1 MATTRAKQFPRG
13 SQEEYLRYLREEE
26 EQRRK
31 DEIFDRQ
38 FRAQIEAE
46 KRKREKPTLAQRI
59 RERAINEG
67 TFTAKDGPV
76 TKAEAVR
83 ALKGGLKSGTST
95 GSSSFMVPT
104 EFDEQEGTPMKGE
117 GLMKLPPQSST
128 DPEGVGNK
136 GTLSGRSIPYIGHGK
151 GVPATS
157 KYMLDR
163 ARTTGMLLNPD
174 QYSEKISSSSRSG
187 GGRGRAPSDFELAEM
202 RDQAGEKRD
211 TLMGGGR
218 GAGPSDFQMAEMT
231 GRSGEKRDTLM
242 GGGRGR
248 APSETEMAMLRGADE
263 GQSITFDEFMYNQ
276 EMEGY
281 QDPRSIGGAR
291 QTTLK
296 PAQQKAQ
303 LEQIEIDTNDI
314 EEELAEANIPPGSE
328 VAKDVK
334 MQVGNYVQ
342 DTDTGMLINLDR
354 VQARLDT
361 LEKREKVFKT
371 AQLLTGKTRENFLIR
386 NDLIDKGDI
395 PVKTAEEKAT
405 EALEKKVKF
414 FTQEEKLAKLL
425 ISRSKGYKDDPADD
439 IKSKDLLSGAMT
451 ALKEGNS
458 ELAWTLAKK
467 ANVQGI
473 TKDMF
478 NTKVDGN
485 AAAEY
490 YGEEIY
496 SIVGSRKGTDV
507 AKFLNGYRETKQKTV
522 ENLAKIV
529 NDDTFSAA
537 SDISKGL
544 YRNALGVDFT
554 SNPYAQYKKDGF
566 FMIDDPDGGEERVQ
580 LELPDRQLNEGQFWQ
595 YLTSAATDR
604 IMRDAYPRFHD
615 IHRKSLRSAGQGAV
629 DEVEVPTGQGGG
641 GGNQA
646 GKDVDTGGETKETGS
661 VPLEG
666 GDPLLG
672 LSETAL
678 KENNP
683 NNIVGFNPD
692 DAGEL
697 SMDQLEIK
705 RQELLRA
712 TKGGA
717 PPQSDELAFGTYN
730 SNMDRLKRIT
740 AMMRERVMSGEG
752 QSVDDSFSL
761 MSQAMANEQA
771 QPSDDNLNA
780 PSISSVILSDQGD
793 QEFSFNV
800 FANAQKG
807 NANMRAFR
815 RTKRLEGDFTP
826 KVRQEFFEKRK
837 GKKAKPVMSN
847 GKPVY
852 HIGYGIR
859 LPLNK
864 DEVRVLTMNGM
875 SPSKASPFAVKN
887 INNKHIK
894 RLEKIELTEPQALAL
909 MQFRY
914 ADHVKGVIQATEGQ
928 IDFSKLPNNVR
939 AVVFDMAYNI
949 GPNFLTRKVD
959 PFKNLRASLSAYS
972 KDPTEE
978 RLKKVAEDIKDS
990 KYYRSQVQN
999 RASKNINKLFNPAAN

>member
-1 MATTRAKQFPRG
+1 
-13 SQEEYLRYLREEE
+13 
-26 EQRRK
+26 
-31 DEIFDRQ
+31 
-38 FRAQIEAE
+38 
-46 KRKREKPTLAQRI
+46 
-59 RERAINEG
+59 
-67 TFTAKDGPV
+67 
-76 TKAEAVR
+76 
-83 ALKGGLKSGTST
+83 
-95 GSSSFMVPT
+95 
-104 EFDEQEGTPMKGE
+104 
-117 GLMKLPPQSST
+117 
-128 DPEGVGNK
+128 
-136 GTLSGRSIPYIGHGK
+136 
-151 GVPATS
+151 
-157 KYMLDR
+157 
-163 ARTTGMLLNPD
+163 
-174 QYSEKISSSSRSG
+174 
-187 GGRGRAPSDFELAEM
+187 
-202 RDQAGEKRD
+202 
-211 TLMGGGR
+211 
-218 GAGPSDFQMAEMT
+218 
-231 GRSGEKRDTLM
+231 
-242 GGGRGR
+242 
-248 APSETEMAMLRGADE
+248 
-263 GQSITFDEFMYNQ
+263 
-276 EMEGY
+276 
-281 QDPRSIGGAR
+281 
-291 QTTLK
+291 
-296 PAQQKAQ
+296 
-303 LEQIEIDTNDI
+303 
-314 EEELAEANIPPGSE
+314 
-328 VAKDVK
+328 
-334 MQVGNYVQ
+334 
-342 DTDTGMLINLDR
+342 
-354 VQARLDT
+354 
-361 LEKREKVFKT
+361 
-371 AQLLTGKTRENFLIR
+371 
-386 NDLIDKGDI
+386 
-395 PVKTAEEKAT
+395 
-405 EALEKKVKF
+405 
-414 FTQEEKLAKLL
+414 
-425 ISRSKGYKDDPADD
+425 
-439 IKSKDLLSGAMT
+439 
-451 ALKEGNS
+451 
-458 ELAWTLAKK
+458 
-467 ANVQGI
+467 
-473 TKDMF
+473 
-478 NTKVDGN
+478 
-485 AAAEY
+485 
-490 YGEEIY
+490 
-496 SIVGSRKGTDV
+496 
-507 AKFLNGYRETKQKTV
+507 
-522 ENLAKIV
+522 
-529 NDDTFSAA
+529 
-537 SDISKGL
+537 
-544 YRNALGVDFT
+544 
-554 SNPYAQYKKDGF
+554 
-566 FMIDDPDGGEERVQ
+566 
-580 LELPDRQLNEGQFWQ
+580 
-595 YLTSAATDR
+595 
-604 IMRDAYPRFHD
+604 MRDAYPRFHD

-629 DEVEVPTGQGGG
+629 DEVEVPTCQGGG

-683 NNIVGFNPD
+683 NNIVGFNPA

-712 TKGGA
+712 TEGGA
-717 PPQSDELAFGTYN
+717 PPQSDELAFSTYN

-752 QSVDDSFSL
+752 RGVDDSFSL
-761 MSQAMANEQA
+761 VSQAMANEQT
-771 QPSDDNLNA
+771 QPADDNPVA
-780 PSISSVILSDQGD
+780 PSISSVILSDKGD
-793 QEFSFNV
+793 QEFTFNV

-972 KDPTEE
+972 KDPNNQK
-978 RLKKVAEDIKDS
+978 LLDKVAEDIKDS

>member
-1 MATTRAKQFPRG
+1 MARINAPQFPRG

-26 EQRRK
+26 EQKKK
-31 DEIFDRQ
+31 DEAFARRFQ
-38 FRAQIEAE
+38 AQIEAE
-46 KRKREKPTLAQRI
+46 KRKREKPSLAEKI

-136 GTLSGRSIPYIGHGK
+136 GTLSGRSIPYIGYGK

-187 GGRGRAPSDFELAEM
+187 GGRGRGPTDFELAEM
-202 RDQAGEKRD
+202 RDQVGEKGLSFSRS
-211 TLMGGGR
+211 GGGR

-248 APSETEMAMLRGADE
+248 APSETEMAILRGADE

-296 PAQQKAQ
+296 PVQQKAQ
-303 LEQIEIDTNDI
+303 LEQIEIDANDI
-314 EEELAEANIPPGSE
+314 EEELVEANIPPGSE

-354 VQARLDT
+354 VQARLNT

-386 NDLIDKGDI
+386 NELIDKGDI

-425 ISRSKGYKDDPADD
+425 VSRSKGYKDDPAED

-451 ALKEGNS
+451 ALKEGNGD
-458 ELAWTLAKK
+458 LAWTLAKK
-467 ANVQGI
+467 AKVPGL
-473 TKDMF
+473 TRDMF
-478 NTKVDGN
+478 NTNVDGN

-490 YGEEIY
+490 YGEELY
-496 SIVGSRKGTDV
+496 GIVGSRKGTDV

-554 SNPYAQYKKDGF
+554 ANPYAQYKKDGF
-566 FMIDDPDGGEERVQ
+566 FMIEDPDGGEERVQ

-615 IHRKSLRSAGQGAV
+615 IHRKSLKSAGQGAV
-629 DEVEVPTGQGGG
+629 DEREVTTND

-646 GKDVDTGGETKETGS
+646 GKNIDTGGETQETGS

-683 NNIVGFNPD
+683 NNIVGFNPA

-712 TKGGA
+712 TEGGA
-717 PPQSDELAFGTYN
+717 PPQSDELATSTYN

-740 AMMRERVMSGEG
+740 AMMTGRAMSGEG
-752 QSVDDSFSL
+752 QNVDDSFTF
-761 MSQAMANEQA
+761 MSQAMANQQT
-771 QPSDDNLNA
+771 QPSDENLNA
-780 PSISSVILSDQGD
+780 PNISSVILSDQGD

-800 FANAQKG
+800 FANARRG
-807 NANMRAFR
+807 NDNMRAFR

-859 LPLNK
+859 LPLNQ

-875 SPSKASPFAVKN
+875 SPSKATPFAVKN

-928 IDFSKLPNNVR
+928 IDFSNLPNNVR

-978 RLKKVAEDIKDS
+978 RLKKVSEDIKDS

-999 RASKNINKLFNPAAN
+999 RASKNITKLFNPAAN